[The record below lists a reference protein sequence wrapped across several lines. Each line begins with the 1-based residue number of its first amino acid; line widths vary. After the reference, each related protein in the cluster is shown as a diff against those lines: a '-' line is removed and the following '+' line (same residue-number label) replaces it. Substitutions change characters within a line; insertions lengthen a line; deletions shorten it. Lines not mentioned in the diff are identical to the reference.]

1 VNVRVNGTEQ
11 TVQSGT
17 TLADLVEAT
26 RGDAAGK
33 GTAAAVNGEV
43 VTRAEWP
50 TTELSDGDAVEV
62 LTASQGG

>member
-1 VNVRVNGTEQ
+1 MNVRVNGAEQ
-11 TVQSGT
+11 SVDPGT

-26 RGDAAGK
+26 RGDASGK

-50 TTELSDGDAVEV
+50 TTPLSDGDAIEV